1 MSQPPD
7 DDQGGS
13 QLVDDPPEPVALER
27 NDGIRSLSVPQ
38 VEEMDVDPIDSVEA
52 SSEVV
57 PEQPAQVL
65 SNQLSS
71 IFASTHT
78 R

>member
-7 DDQGGS
+7 DDQDGS
-13 QLVDDPPEPVALER
+13 QPADDPPTPVELER
-27 NDGIRSLSVPQ
+27 NDGFESLSIPQ
-38 VEEMDVDPIDSVEA
+38 VEEMDVDPIDSVKG
-52 SSEVV
+52 SSEVT

-65 SNQLSS
+65 SDQLS